1 LEIREDAVRRSEVVT
16 EHYVE
21 GMRYLMCEAEG
32 RQCGASEHVFD
43 REGRVVVAVL
53 T

>member
-1 LEIREDAVRRSEVVT
+1 LEIREDAVRRRAVVG

-21 GMRYLMCEAEG
+21 GMRYLVREAEG
-32 RQCGASEHVFD
+32 RQCGSSEH
-43 REGRVVVAVL
+43 EGRAMATML